1 MSRDDFGPELRRERE
16 RRGISLEALAET
28 TKVSIELWEAME
40 RNDFSRWPSGIFARA
55 FVRDYAQAIGLDSD
69 AVVNEFCR
77 HFPNGDRRANR
88 IVQGQAHLIGHRL
101 EANDRELLPA
111 GRERRRPRESAAP
124 GPAFDVYAPRL
135 AAAAVDIVCV
145 SGVAVFATAVAGT
158 GVLTGLGMAS
168 LVYFTAGTILL
179 GTTPGGRIVAAL
191 RLRVPSL
198 FTSRRT
204 VSA

>member
-1 MSRDDFGPELRRERE
+1 MTPDDFGPSLRHERE
-16 RRGISLEALAET
+16 RVGISLEELAAA

-55 FVRDYAQAIGLDSD
+55 FIRDYARVIGLDPD

-77 HFPNGDRRANR
+77 HFRVGDRRASR
-88 IVQGQAHLIGHRL
+88 IVQGQAQLIGHRL

-111 GRERRRPRESAAP
+111 GRERRRRSDPVPSPAIAIYGPRT
-124 GPAFDVYAPRL
+124 
-135 AAAAVDIVCV
+135 AAALIDIACM
-145 SGVAVFATAVAGT
+145 AMLTVFVVTAFRTGTLASLGAVAILYFSSTTIAMGASP
-158 GVLTGLGMAS
+158 GIRILG
-168 LVYFTAGTILL
+168 
-179 GTTPGGRIVAAL
+179 AL
-191 RLRVPSL
+191 RQRIPSL